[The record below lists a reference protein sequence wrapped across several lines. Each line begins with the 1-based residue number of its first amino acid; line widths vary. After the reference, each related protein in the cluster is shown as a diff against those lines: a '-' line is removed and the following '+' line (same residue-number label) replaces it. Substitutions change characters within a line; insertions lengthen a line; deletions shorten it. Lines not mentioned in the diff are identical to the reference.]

1 MTAKL
6 LGRMSD
12 ASLARIISEKNVML
26 LPQITQGAILMAHLQ
41 ETKQLKL
48 LCSAE
53 IRTEDSLN
61 RERGQCSF

>member
-48 LCSAE
+48 L
-53 IRTEDSLN
+53 
-61 RERGQCSF
+61 